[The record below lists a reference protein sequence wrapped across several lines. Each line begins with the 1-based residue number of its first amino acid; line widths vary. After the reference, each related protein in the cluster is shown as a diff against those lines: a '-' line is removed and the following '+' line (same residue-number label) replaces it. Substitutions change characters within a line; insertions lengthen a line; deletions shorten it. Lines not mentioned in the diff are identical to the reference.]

1 MRSMRQRLAA
11 VTLLSGLTMLGI
23 GLAAGPAS
31 AALDTECLGIIGQAQ
46 SGSLHMTS
54 TPAAGSDVPVGSAI
68 DLSGSWNKHD
78 YEETDRFYVCA
89 SVDGNFNEA
98 MSSVERPLDNDGS
111 YSTSA
116 AVPSSVP
123 VGSNVCFVGDV
134 RGRLLESGVTGVDM
148 VSETLCYR
156 VAAVATTTTTMATT
170 TTTAPPVVE
179 PNVIEAG
186 NPTPPAVEAA
196 PAPAEEPAPLP
207 VLPRTGSG
215 IDLLAGFGGLAV
227 AAGGVARYFGRRRP
241 AEG

>member
-11 VTLLSGLTMLGI
+11 VTLLSGLTMLGV

-31 AALDTECLGIIGQAQ
+31 AAIDDNCNLHLGQPQ

-68 DLSGSWNKHD
+68 NISGSWNRHD

-89 SVDGNFNEA
+89 TVDGNYNDA
-98 MSSVERPLDNDGS
+98 LSSEERPLDNDGS

-116 AVPSSVP
+116 AVPSNVP
-123 VGSNVCFVGDV
+123 VGSDVCLLGVV
-134 RGRLLESGVTGVDM
+134 RGKLLSGVTGVDM

-170 TTTAPPVVE
+170 TTTIAPIVAPSVVQ
-179 PNVIEAG
+179 AG
-186 NPTPPAVEAA
+186 DTSAPAVEAA
-196 PAPAEEPAPLP
+196 PVAEPAPLP

-215 IDLLAGFGGLAV
+215 IDLLAGFGGLAL
-227 AAGGVARYFGRRRP
+227 AAGGVARFFGRRGS
-241 AEG
+241 AKA